1 MAGVQGL
8 SMKFASGFSGRIF
21 QVTEA
26 LDYGDAVSNQLIYL
40 DKLFKQMGFN
50 AQIVSQWHHD
60 NMASFRKNLDELDA
74 DERDI
79 VILHF
84 CGYQEYS
91 LNAVLNCNTT
101 RILVYHNITPA
112 DFFEKSSP
120 LYEFCNKGRLQLAEI
135 LAKFHFFWADSAYNL
150 EELKSLGAPTDRS
163 AVIPIIVPESE
174 NASHEIGE
182 SGSWLFVGRIAP
194 NKRQLD
200 IIDLFSSVSG
210 EFPEAAS
217 CLYLVG
223 GYLVDDPYY
232 ASIRAQIARLGLEDK
247 VIITGKI
254 TDEERETYYRR
265 SSVFVSLSEHEGFG
279 VPLVEAPLRGLPVV
293 ALNTSAVGDT
303 LGFGQGVTETADA
316 LRKMIIQVMTNTE
329 VKNSLL
335 AEQKKNARRFTPQAV
350 ELQLYKALRSV
361 LPGRRQFST
370 VSIVICTYNRCA
382 YLERVLNYL
391 RFQTCPQFEVIIVDG
406 PSDDGTKELLTHYST
421 QVKITHNKER
431 NLSKS
436 RNLGIELATGDIIA
450 FIDDDAIPFDDW
462 VETILKEYN
471 SRPLTTAGLGGP
483 VYYAGTLKYQAT
495 DIGFN
500 KYAEA
505 IANVDSLKIGREG
518 VSRSLLGT
526 NSTFTIKSLVNVDG
540 FDEQYDYFLDESE
553 LCFRLQER
561 NFLVGYSPKLFL
573 RHEFAESFNR
583 SGKYNYNW
591 FAISK
596 NTAYFIAAYSGLKGK
611 ELRRYLE
618 QRFKQERISAFE
630 EALKA
635 GELSTEERDH
645 HIDSVWRGMERGLED
660 ARNFP
665 HTRSL
670 SNVSPVFLPFAVNT
684 ARLRVGYEIK
694 RLHVCIISKEFPPFA
709 ARGGVGTLFY
719 HLASELLLMGH
730 DVTVITPTNQAHVF
744 QQGRMRVLF
753 VEKCDTGLQTGDA
766 GFTNNMNW
774 ATNALVALSELH
786 VKHPV
791 DVVESALWDTEALA
805 IALLPH
811 NQRPPVVV
819 RLVTPFLIAAQING
833 WNVNEKIAS
842 FFAGAERS
850 LIAAADAVVPISS
863 SIAKTIE
870 AEYDVQQDSRW
881 HKIYCGI
888 AYWPF
893 FDVNQGYASFEGF
906 DKVPAK
912 ALESEKLLVFVGRL
926 EQRKGI
932 DLILKAANQFLAVD
946 ADTQLL
952 VAGRDIEGWV
962 SRAANIIDPSFIDR
976 VHFMGEVADSTR
988 DKLMARA
995 YCLLFPS
1002 RYESFGLVPLEA
1014 FVHGVPVIASN
1025 SGAIPEVIVDGD
1037 CGLLFRPNDPD
1048 SLADTVSII
1057 LNDRA
1062 LRDKMSENA
1071 KKRVKKLSSRN
1082 MALQSINLYNEIS
1095 K

>member
-1 MAGVQGL
+1 
-8 SMKFASGFSGRIF
+8 MKFPSDFSGRII

-26 LDYGDAVSNQLIYL
+26 LDYGDAVSNQVISL
-40 DKLFKQMGFN
+40 DTLFKQMGFN
-50 AQIVSQWHHD
+50 AQIVSQWHHE
-60 NMASFRKNLDELDA
+60 NVASFRKNLDELDA

-84 CGYQEYS
+84 YGYSEYS
-91 LNAVLNCNTT
+91 VNAVLNCNTT
-101 RILVYHNITPA
+101 RIMIYHNITPA
-112 DFFEKSSP
+112 DFFDRASS
-120 LYEFCNKGRLQLAEI
+120 LYEFCKRGRQQLAEMWS
-135 LAKFHFFWADSAYNL
+135 KFHFFWADSAYNL
-150 EELKSLGAPTDRS
+150 DEIKRLGASEERC
-163 AVIPIIVPESE
+163 AVIPIIVPEYAV
-174 NASHEIGE
+174 NSHELRE

-200 IIDLFSSVSG
+200 IINLFSSVAD

-217 CLYLVG
+217 RLYLVG

-232 ASIRAQIARLGLEDK
+232 ASIRAQITRLGLENK
-247 VIITGKI
+247 VCITGKVS
-254 TDEERETYYRR
+254 DEEREDYYQRA
-265 SSVFVSLSEHEGFG
+265 SVFVSLSAHEGFG
-279 VPLVEAPLRGLPVV
+279 VPLIEASLRDLPVV

-303 LGFGQGVTETADA
+303 LGFGLGVAAKEDV
-316 LRKMIIQVMTNTE
+316 LRKQIIQVLTNSE
-329 VKNSLL
+329 IRSALL
-335 AEQKKNARRFTPQAV
+335 TEQKKNTRRFTPQAV
-350 ELQLYKALRSV
+350 ELRLRDALCNV
-361 LPGRRQFST
+361 LPGRRQFSS

-382 YLERVLNYL
+382 YLERVLDYL
-391 RFQTCPQFEVIIVDG
+391 RFQTCPQFEVVIVDG
-406 PSDDGTKELLTHYST
+406 PSNDGTKELLENYLT
-421 QVKITHNKER
+421 QVKIAHNQER

-436 RNLGIELATGDIIA
+436 RNLGIELAAGDIVA

-462 VETILKEYN
+462 VETILNEYN

-505 IANVDSLKIGREG
+505 IANVDLLRIGREG

-526 NSTFTIKSLVNVDG
+526 NSTFTIKSLVSVDG

-561 NFLVGYSPKLFL
+561 NFLVGYSSKLFL

-591 FAISK
+591 FTISK

-635 GELSTEERDH
+635 GELSKEERDH
-645 HIDSVWRGMERGLED
+645 HIDSVWRGMKQGLED
-660 ARNFP
+660 ARSFP

-670 SNVSPVFLPFAVNT
+670 SNVPPVFLPFAVNT
-684 ARLRVGYEIK
+684 VRLRVGYEIK
-694 RLHVCIISKEFPPFA
+694 RLHICIISKEFPPFA
-709 ARGGVGTLFY
+709 ARGGIGTLFY

-753 VEKCDTGLQTGDA
+753 AEKRDTGLQVGDA
-766 GFTNNMNW
+766 GFKNNMNW
-774 ATNALVALSELH
+774 ATSALVALSELH
-786 VKHPV
+786 ANHPV

-805 IALLPH
+805 IALLPR

-819 RLVTPFLIAAQING
+819 RLVTPFLVAAQING
-833 WNVNEKIAS
+833 WNVPENVAS
-842 FFAGAERS
+842 FFAGAERA
-850 LIAAADAVVPISS
+850 LIAAADAVVPISD

-870 AEYDVQQDSRW
+870 AEYGVQRDARW

-932 DLILKAANQFLAVD
+932 DLILQAANRFLAVD
-946 ADTQLL
+946 SDTQLL
-952 VAGRDIEGWV
+952 IAGRDVEGWV
-962 SRAANIIDPSFIDR
+962 SRATNIIDSTLMSR

-1025 SGAIPEVIVDGD
+1025 SGAIPEVVIDGD
-1037 CGLLFRPNDPD
+1037 CGLLFRPDDSD
-1048 SLADTVSII
+1048 SLADNVVTM

-1062 LRDKMSENA
+1062 LRDKMSENV
-1071 KKRVKKLSSRN
+1071 KMRVKKLSSRN